1 MLVRAD
7 WQHRLGPAQGGG
19 LATALGRWF
28 GNVQSGLGN
37 TGLAHSG
44 IGVRWTT
51 WRAARPFWSPAAG
64 TLGGHVL
71 TRLHEAGRPV
81 RVLSRRHHEDRDGVT
96 YVTGDL
102 RKNTGIEPAVEGVE
116 TILHLA
122 GGPRGDDEATRNLMR
137 VAASAGVRQVVYIS
151 VVGRTRSRSGT
162 SRRST
167 APSG

>member
-1 MLVRAD
+1 MDNLASGASILVT
-7 WQHRLGPAQGGG
+7 GG
-19 LATALGRWF
+19 T
-28 GNVQSGLGN
+28 
-37 TGLAHSG
+37 
-44 IGVRWTT
+44 
-51 WRAARPFWSPAAG
+51 G

-71 TRLHEAGRPV
+71 TRLNEAGRPV